1 MKTTLIILLSLFSLS
16 TAFAQQSTLLEN
28 YRKMALDYNHSL
40 KAAEKNIKA
49 SMELEKSARANR
61 KPQLSGNASFKYTG
75 NPTELSL
82 NLPALGHP
90 VTFKGNNESYGLSA
104 SLMQPV
110 YTGGQVLENIRLAQH
125 RHSLAMNE
133 SAVVRSA
140 VCYQTDIQYWNT
152 IARNEIKGVATDF
165 YKSVFALVKNI
176 QERVEAGLIDPQELL
191 MAEVKL
197 NEAKFQ
203 VLQAESDFETGRM
216 ALNSLLGLEL
226 QNPTELDTLI
236 PIPAMQDSL
245 LLLTGMDRP
254 EIRMARDQISIAES
268 ALKIRDANYKPQLYV
283 GVDGSYSSP
292 GYNFR
297 QDMDPNY
304 AAYAKLSIPV
314 FEWGKRRSEKRA
326 STEQVGMA
334 TDQLNQV
341 ADEVSLEVQTA
352 KVALLQALERVA
364 LSSNSL
370 GKARENEEKA
380 LERYYEGKISLVEVI
395 DAQTYRQTAQLN
407 DVQARTAAQY
417 HYSDM
422 VKALDAY

>member
-1 MKTTLIILLSLFSLS
+1 MKIILIAIIALLSLSP
-16 TAFAQQSTLLEN
+16 AFAQPGSLLEN
-28 YRKMALDYNHSL
+28 YRRMALEYNHSL
-40 KAAEKNIKA
+40 KAAEKNITA
-49 SMELEKSARANR
+49 SLELEKSARANR
-61 KPQLSGNASFKYTG
+61 KPRVAGDANFKYTG

-82 NLPALGHP
+82 NLPSLGQP
-90 VTFKGNNESYGLSA
+90 VTFRGNNESYGLSA
-104 SLMQPV
+104 SLTQPI
-110 YTGGQVLENIRLAQH
+110 YTGGRVLETIRLAQH
-125 RHSLAMNE
+125 QHSLAMNT

-152 IARNEIKGVATDF
+152 IACGEIKGVATDF
-165 YKSVFALVKNI
+165 YNSVLALVKNI

-197 NEAKFQ
+197 NEARYQ

-216 ALNSLLGLEL
+216 ALNSLLGLNL

-236 PIPAMQDSL
+236 PVPVVADTLLSL
-245 LLLTGMDRP
+245 NGMNRP

-268 ALKIRDANYKPQLYV
+268 SLKIKDANYKPQLYV
-283 GVDGSYSSP
+283 GVDGTFSAP

-326 STEQVGMA
+326 STEQIGMA

-341 ADEVSLEVQTA
+341 EDEVSLEVQTA
-352 KVALLQALERVA
+352 KVALLQALERVS
-364 LSSNSL
+364 LSSSSL
-370 GKARENEEKA
+370 EKARENENKA

-422 VKALDAY
+422 VKAMDAY